1 LLAFGL
7 SLAHSLH
14 IANASRGGEEKQAIK
29 NPMTNPTY
37 LAACLEKFE
46 NERKSRNVLATCN
59 AQLAMIAKFKRSRAW
74 KQAGKALRESR
85 AL

>member
-1 LLAFGL
+1 M
-7 SLAHSLH
+7 
-14 IANASRGGEEKQAIK
+14 K
-29 NPMTNPTY
+29 NPTY

-46 NERKSRNVLATCN
+46 TERRARSVLALCN
-59 AQLAMIAKFKRSRAW
+59 AQLAVISKFKQSRAW